1 MAKDLAHWWA
11 NDLSQSASGDLLT
24 VGETT
29 KGQQRVL
36 RRLMTNPQEYLWHGD
51 YGAGLPLYI
60 GEPANLDLIEAVI
73 RFQIAHEPQVA
84 QDPPPQI
91 ITQPILGGVWVRIIY
106 TDVDAGN
113 PVTLEFDVTE

>member
-1 MAKDLAHWWA
+1 MAKDLAHYWG
-11 NDLSQSASGDLLT
+11 NDLSSSASGDLLT

-36 RRLMTNPQEYLWHGD
+36 RRLMTNPQEYFFHGD

-60 GEPANLDLIEAVI
+60 GEPADLDLIEAVI

-84 QDPPPQI
+84 QDPPPTI
-91 ITQPILGGVWVRIIY
+91 FTRPILGGVWVRVIY

-113 PVTLEFDVTE
+113 PVTLEFDVTG